1 MHRRAPGEN
10 LPASHDD
17 IGIGRA
23 ELDPV
28 ADAAGHF
35 GRDQTRAG
43 AQKRVVDRLAG
54 PAVVDDRAAHALDR
68 LLSAVPPALLA
79 LRVAERVV
87 VGDLPDRR
95 LRAVALPVAGP
106 ALAHGVPTGF
116 VLPVVIAT
124 AQREVLL
131 GPDDL
136 SAWLQPAS
144 RQTGGN
150 NVTVQSPGPDVGDI
164 AGEQRVGLPPVG
176 PIVVEHFALR
186 QLAGTKAAARS
197 PGRVVSDPIRRSV

>member
-1 MHRRAPGEN
+1 MQRGAPGEA

-17 IGIGRA
+17 VDISGV
-23 ELDPV
+23 ELDTV

-35 GRDQTRAG
+35 GRNQARARTE
-43 AQKRVVDRLAG
+43 KRVIDRLAG
-54 PAVVDDRAAHALDR
+54 PAVVDDRAAHTLDR
-68 LLSAVPPALLA
+68 LLGAVLPALLA
-79 LRVAERVV
+79 LRVAERIV
-87 VGDLPDRR
+87 VGDLPDGR
-95 LRAVALPVAGP
+95 LPAVALPVAGS

-124 AQREVLL
+124 AQRKVLL

-150 NVTVQSPGPDVGDI
+150 NVTVQSPVPD
-164 AGEQRVGLPPVG
+164 
-176 PIVVEHFALR
+176 
-186 QLAGTKAAARS
+186 
-197 PGRVVSDPIRRSV
+197 